1 MRHQVQTIADH
12 TDSAKEATRRTTVR
26 FCDNAEACVAMEDWS
41 SLNFIPSG
49 RQLPRTPSLIQVKQE
64 LDFCSEAPAS
74 DPPLTPQ
81 EMTEGASG
89 EQLDSKVSRTDAN
102 SGGAD
107 YSDPLLNG
115 MKGYQLTPNDLDFI
129 RTLKEDKQS
138 KLLEEQLKALK
149 REVTSE
155 TMALELALASREKA
169 RADLE
174 KVSRGCLLSFQVT
187 LHLQSHSDSGTFQVK
202 HAVINTLIRV
212 LSCFMI
218 NAACQFPTCSELAEL
233 LKLVLRVA
241 SPVAQV
247 SELDARSLL
256 AMVTTGDV
264 HVALSEKR
272 EAVSQ
277 LEKMVASQ
285 RKKDDKERRRQE
297 KQLASNQLLIQ
308 RLISDVSE
316 LTSQLAQRDELKDGG
331 GGASEDV
338 QAAESHVKHPEKAKR
353 KIVAPKTSQ
362 PISRKPAD
370 EDKSSSKSKNIS
382 LKSTVEKTT
391 KASTGQQML
400 EDEPELVEGTRGR
413 RKPAG
418 ASQVKSGRAAKNSK
432 LAEEEPSLVL
442 RRSKRIASRR

>member
-174 KVSRGCLLSFQVT
+174 K
-187 LHLQSHSDSGTFQVK
+187 
-202 HAVINTLIRV
+202 
-212 LSCFMI
+212 
-218 NAACQFPTCSELAEL
+218 FPTCSELAEL